1 MKVSLESEF
10 AALWAEVLSQVN
22 FREGHITD
30 SEDLKAEFEGTA
42 TSPPPVLCVMN
53 LNTKVNF
60 YSNFSK

>member
-10 AALWAEVLSQVN
+10 AALWAEVLFQVN

-42 TSPPPVLCVMN
+42 TSPPPVLYVMN